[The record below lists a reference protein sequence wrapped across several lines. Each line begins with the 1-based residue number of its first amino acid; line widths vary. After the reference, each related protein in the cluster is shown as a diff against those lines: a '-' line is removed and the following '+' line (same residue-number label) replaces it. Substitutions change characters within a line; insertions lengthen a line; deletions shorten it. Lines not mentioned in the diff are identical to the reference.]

1 MPKLPNP
8 AHNAYADDVYSVIR
22 HVLQAIGEIDYQHE
36 VEIHNIDKN
45 SSDEAIKRS
54 VKQKIRATYQTRR
67 QSYIDL
73 LHTLRVHQ
81 QP

>member
-22 HVLQAIGEIDYQHE
+22 HVLQAIGEIDYQHAAD
-36 VEIHNIDKN
+36 IHNIDKN
-45 SSDEAIKRS
+45 SSDEAIKRY
-54 VKQKIRATYQTRR
+54 VKQRIRAAYQTRR
-67 QSYIDL
+67 QAYIDL
-73 LHTLRVHQ
+73 LNTLRVQQ